1 MTRRVFEEATGSM
14 DEETLVEGASPAQR
28 APYPI
33 KAWTEGTYRFT
44 LSKKSDAF
52 GYQAHTAR
60 SKISIRTLI
69 RYFSIREAV
78 ECRTLCRMA
87 WI

>member
-33 KAWTEGTYRFT
+33 KAWTEGMYI
-44 LSKKSDAF
+44 A
-52 GYQAHTAR
+52 
-60 SKISIRTLI
+60 
-69 RYFSIREAV
+69 
-78 ECRTLCRMA
+78 
-87 WI
+87 